1 MSLDEAAALCSGL
14 ITAVLAFYNR
24 HQVATHQ
31 SLGLM
36 PFWEEGGRG
45 KYAGQP
51 IVIFGG
57 ASSLGQYGAFMTRP
71 LKQTAQAFL
80 VKLSRLPVFQVS
92 HP

>member
-1 MSLDEAAALCSGL
+1 MSLDEAASLCSGL

-45 KYAGQP
+45 KYAGEP
-51 IVIFGG
+51 IVIIAG
-57 ASSLGQYGAFMTRP
+57 ATGVGQHSE
-71 LKQTAQAFL
+71 
-80 VKLSRLPVFQVS
+80 LSTLCCL
-92 HP
+92 